1 MNQGYSDQ
9 DIRSHFERAVQ
20 LQQNNQLND
29 AESIYRKILEINS
42 DHIGAQT
49 MLGMVC
55 IQTNRNQDGIQLLES
70 SLLKDPQQFW
80 AHNSLGV
87 GFLNVHQYQNACTS
101 FKKAISIEPN
111 YIEAYFNLAKGLK
124 SLEKYEEAIS
134 NYSKCISLNPN
145 YADAYNNRGS
155 VYLENLQEPEKALI
169 DFQNFLK
176 IQPNVWNGFYNIAN
190 CYSELKEYEEAIKH
204 YDRALE
210 LNPNNPDI
218 YLSCGVTYYKLEQY
232 EEALKSYDLALK
244 LSPTNADI
252 YFSRGVTYF
261 ELERYEEA
269 LKNYDRALELSPHQ
283 ANVYSNKAAVY
294 KSLKQY
300 ENALKNIE
308 YAIKLNPDLAA
319 AYSNRGLIF
328 YKLKQYQEADESY
341 NLAIMLEP
349 NTGDAYWN
357 KSNLKILQGYYEE
370 GWQLFEWRWK
380 TTFLKLK
387 PRNFNQPLWLGQE
400 VINNKIILIHH
411 EQGLGDS
418 IQFSRYIVLIE
429 KYHPKEII
437 LEAPQALIS
446 VLSSL
451 RGNFKVVK
459 LGDPLPHFDYYCP
472 IMSLPLAFKTT
483 LESIPSEM
491 PYLYADKNKNL
502 LWEKKLGD
510 KIKPRVGL
518 VWSGFKGHKNDRNRS
533 LLLKQ
538 LESIFSLPFEFH
550 SLQKEIRDNDLE
562 VLNSYNQIR
571 QHQDDLIDFSD
582 TAALIHHLD
591 LIISVDTSVAH
602 LAGALGKKVFLML
615 PYAPDYRWMDQ
626 RTDTPWYPTM
636 TLFRQP
642 KADDWTSVVSELC
655 IEIKNFFSH

>member
-55 IQTNRNQDGIQLLES
+55 IQTNRNQDGIQLLET

-101 FKKAISIEPN
+101 FNKAISIEPN
-111 YIEAYFNLAKGLK
+111 FIEAYFNLAKGLK

-134 NYSKCISLNPN
+134 NYSKCILLNPN

-155 VYLENLQEPEKALI
+155 LYLENLQEPEKALI

-176 IQPNVWNGFYNIAN
+176 IQPNVWNSFYNIAN

-204 YDRALE
+204 YDLALE
-210 LNPNNPDI
+210 LNPNNA
-218 YLSCGVTYYKLEQY
+218 E
-232 EEALKSYDLALK
+232 
-244 LSPTNADI
+244 I
-252 YFSRGVTYF
+252 YFLRGVTYF

-269 LKNYDRALELSPHQ
+269 LQNYDRALELSPHQ
-283 ANVYSNKAAVY
+283 ANVYSNKAVVY
-294 KSLKQY
+294 KSLKQH

-319 AYSNRGLIF
+319 AYYNRGLIF
-328 YKLKQYQEADESY
+328 LELKQYQEADESY
-341 NLAIMLEP
+341 NRAIKLEP
-349 NTGDAYWN
+349 NKGDAYWN
-357 KSNLKILQGYYEE
+357 KSNLKILQGCYEE

-380 TTFLKLK
+380 TTFLNLQ
-387 PRNFNQPLWLGQE
+387 PRNFKQPLWLGRE
-400 VINNKIILIHH
+400 SIANKIILIHH

-418 IQFSRYIVLIE
+418 IQFSRYISFLE
-429 KYHPKEII
+429 KYNPKEII

-451 RGNFKVVK
+451 RGNFKVIK

-571 QHQDDLIDFSD
+571 QHQDDLIDFSN

>member
-1 MNQGYSDQ
+1 
-9 DIRSHFERAVQ
+9 
-20 LQQNNQLND
+20 
-29 AESIYRKILEINS
+29 
-42 DHIGAQT
+42 
-49 MLGMVC
+49 
-55 IQTNRNQDGIQLLES
+55 
-70 SLLKDPQQFW
+70 
-80 AHNSLGV
+80 
-87 GFLNVHQYQNACTS
+87 
-101 FKKAISIEPN
+101 
-111 YIEAYFNLAKGLK
+111 
-124 SLEKYEEAIS
+124 
-134 NYSKCISLNPN
+134 
-145 YADAYNNRGS
+145 
-155 VYLENLQEPEKALI
+155 
-169 DFQNFLK
+169 
-176 IQPNVWNGFYNIAN
+176 
-190 CYSELKEYEEAIKH
+190 
-204 YDRALE
+204 
-210 LNPNNPDI
+210 
-218 YLSCGVTYYKLEQY
+218 
-232 EEALKSYDLALK
+232 
-244 LSPTNADI
+244 
-252 YFSRGVTYF
+252 VTYF

-370 GWQLFEWRWK
+370 RWQLFEWRWK